1 MANIFTGDQ
10 NFKGYKTLAEIMDTT
25 LVTGKKYLIQI
36 QGLCYL
42 REGTEGDGFF
52 VSDAKPIE
60 YIVGNDDL
68 YLSCINSRSF
78 TINVAE
84 G

>member
-1 MANIFTGDQ
+1 MANLYTGNQ

-25 LVTGKKYLIQI
+25 LTAGKKYLIQI

-42 REGTEGDGFF
+42 REGTEGTGFF
-52 VSDAKPIE
+52 VSELNPIE
-60 YIVGNDDL
+60 YTVGSDDL
-68 YLSCINSRSF
+68 YLSCVNSRSF